1 MQVQATFSEME
12 KSLASL
18 DLHHDVWQPL
28 RFYMLVAF
36 ETLGPVLIALMLIA
50 IVVFLVRWAFKPE
63 VFAAPVILAPTVLYA
78 AAMYSSLV
86 MLALPLPFPLDTQD
100 LLFKARLGAEL
111 VVPAAI
117 FIATLMGGWRWRLNV
132 VTVF

>member
-1 MQVQATFSEME
+1 ME

-28 RFYMLVAF
+28 RFYMVVAF

-50 IVVFLVRWAFKPE
+50 IVVFLLRWAFKPE
-63 VFAAPVILAPTVLYA
+63 VFAAPVILAPIVLYI
-78 AAMYSSLV
+78 AAMYSSQI
-86 MLALPLPFPLDTQD
+86 MLALPLPLDTQD

-117 FIATLMGGWRWRLNV
+117 FIATLMGGWRWRLLAPY
-132 VTVF
+132 FL